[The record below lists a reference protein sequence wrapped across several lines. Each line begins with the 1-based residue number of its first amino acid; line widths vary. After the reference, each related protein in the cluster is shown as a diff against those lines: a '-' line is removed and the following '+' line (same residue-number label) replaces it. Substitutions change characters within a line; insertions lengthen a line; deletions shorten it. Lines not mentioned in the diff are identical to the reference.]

1 MKLQV
6 LTTSR
11 ETKRGENNGQ
21 RVRDCEA
28 EDKWHPIARDRII

>member
-11 ETKRGENNGQ
+11 ARGENNGQ
-21 RVRDCEA
+21 RVRGSEA
-28 EDKWHPIARDRII
+28 EDKWRPIARDRII